1 MGDNWDLSLQPLDV
15 IIAARAA
22 FGNAIFREIVIVASW
37 SIWKHRNNIICNRE
51 SLSFNKW
58 TMLLSRDVS
67 NSPS

>member
-1 MGDNWDLSLQPLDV
+1 M

-37 SIWKHRNNIICNRE
+37 SIWKHRNNIIFNGE

-58 TMLLSRDVS
+58 RLCFFQEMSLILKS
-67 NSPS
+67 